1 MPDHR
6 GCAMSPLHGYR
17 SAVTRLA
24 SAQKPGAG
32 VPPYTR
38 FVNRP
43 MGRRL
48 AAAAH
53 VVGLSPD
60 QVTALSVL
68 ASGAGLALLTLLT
81 PSVPLGLLVGLLM
94 VLGYALDSADG
105 QLARL
110 RGGGG
115 PAGEWLDHV
124 SDQARHGAMHAC
136 VLIYLF
142 RFLPDLPPLWLL
154 VPMAYGVSSSTRF
167 LSQILA
173 EQMRRRAA
181 GERPSAS
188 GTAPAGSPHV
198 ATDRDTR
205 ARLRAWWH
213 LPADPGVLCLAF
225 ALSGVPAWFFVAY
238 TALCVLNIAST
249 VVSLARKRTQLRV
262 LGPGPA
268 ADAGAP
274 FTADRR
280 PDGRGTTGTSGRARR
295 RDRSKQT
302 NPSP

>member
-1 MPDHR
+1 
-6 GCAMSPLHGYR
+6 MSRVQDYR
-17 SAVTRLA
+17 RAVGHLA

-60 QVTALSVL
+60 QVTAVSVL
-68 ASGAGLALLTLLT
+68 ASSVGLALLTLLA
-81 PSVPLGLLVGLLM
+81 PSVSLGLLIGFLM

-115 PAGEWLDHV
+115 PSGEWLDHV

-173 EQMRRRAA
+173 EQLRRRTVS
-181 GERPSAS
+181 ERPRAS
-188 GTAPAGSPHV
+188 GAAPAGSSHA
-198 ATDRDTR
+198 ATHGDTG
-205 ARLRAWWH
+205 ARLRACCH
-213 LPADPGVLCLAF
+213 LPADPGVLCLTF
-225 ALSGVPAWFFVAY
+225 ALSGLPAWFFVAY
-238 TALCVLNIAST
+238 TALCVLNTAST
-249 VVSLARKRTQLRV
+249 VVSLARKRTQLRA
-262 LGPGPA
+262 LDPGPA
-268 ADAGAP
+268 ADTGAP
-274 FTADRR
+274 FTAGRR

-295 RDRSKQT
+295 RDRPKQT
-302 NPSP
+302 NPSS